1 MHLKKDDRALF
12 QMHHPHLVQTLR
24 ELLSLNQACA
34 SEKSALDSAQHRSF
48 TYALALGIIQSVYFV
63 YILFNWEK
71 KGEFPLSL
79 GFPVFLKG
87 VGASLLDAGITK
99 VFYIYFQ

>member
-63 YILFNWEK
+63 YILFNWGK
-71 KGEFPLSL
+71 KRRISTLTGISCLLEGGESFTS
-79 GFPVFLKG
+79 
-87 VGASLLDAGITK
+87 
-99 VFYIYFQ
+99 